1 MFEEL
6 FTRRAAIANHYAT
19 PLVEERLR
27 YLVHC
32 ARAGA
37 RQGTLRAIAA
47 HQANLVRLLDLRE
60 GERVSV
66 TRVEAATGQ
75 WSLSGGRH
83 SRRPARADARQR
95 FFGCAVRWLRFVD
108 LLDEPPARQHAHAG
122 EVALFAA
129 QMRDERGWSEDT
141 IRGCCHTVDRF
152 FDWLDGRG
160 VALASLRGTDIDQA
174 VARYH
179 ARDYS
184 RVTIHDYAQRL
195 RTFFRFAEQ
204 QGWCTPGLVEGL
216 LPSRYHRGETIPK
229 GLSRDEV
236 LRLLATTE
244 GERPADVRDRSILMV
259 LITYGLRAGEVAGLR
274 LEDLDWEEETLRV
287 RCPKPGRTHLYPLSR
302 GVGKAILRYLRE
314 VRRPCAERTLFVTL
328 HAPIRKLSR
337 TAISHVVRSR
347 LDRLGI
353 IGKRRGAHALRHATA
368 QHLLDQ
374 GLSMKVVG
382 DYLGHRSVSAT
393 SVYAKV
399 QLDALREV
407 ADIDLEG
414 LT

>member
-6 FTRRAAIANHYAT
+6 FTRRAAVVRHYAT
-19 PLVEERLR
+19 PLLEERLR

-37 RQGTLRAIAA
+37 QRGTLRATAA
-47 HQANLVRLLDLRE
+47 HQANLVHLLDLRAA
-60 GERVSV
+60 ERVCV

-75 WSLSGGRH
+75 WSLPGGRH
-83 SRRPARADARQR
+83 SRRPARPDARQR
-95 FFGCAVRWLRFVD
+95 FFGCTVRWLRFLG
-108 LLDEPPARQHAHAG
+108 LLEEPHTRQHAHAG

-141 IRGCCHTVDRF
+141 TRGCCHTVDRF
-152 FDWLDGRG
+152 FDWLDERG
-160 VALASLRGTDIDQA
+160 VA
-174 VARYH
+174 
-179 ARDYS
+179 

-204 QGWCTPGLVEGL
+204 QGWCTPGLAEGV
-216 LPSRYHRGETIPK
+216 LPSRFYRAETIPK
-229 GLSRDEV
+229 GLNRDEV

-244 GERPADVRDRSILMV
+244 GDRPADVRDRALLMV
-259 LITYGLRAGEVAGLR
+259 LSTYGLRAGEAAGLR
-274 LEDLDWEEETLRV
+274 LDALDWEEETLRV

-302 GVGKAILRYLRE
+302 GVGRAILRSLRE
-314 VRRPCAERTLFVTL
+314 HRPPCPERTVFLTL
-328 HAPIRKLSR
+328 CAPIRRLTR

-353 IGKRRGAHALRHATA
+353 IGKRRGAHALRHAAA

-374 GLSMKVVG
+374 GLSMKEVG

-393 SVYAKV
+393 SAYAKV